1 MNITKDKQS
10 FSTTPFEY
18 RGIGT
23 ALKLSSGIPR
33 SGQGIYFNNAEVMS
47 PDAQV
52 LSDGLWGQIS
62 TMNEVAAEIHDNE
75 LSYTNYLNWVHNHRK
90 LFVSG

>member
-33 SGQGIYFNNAEVMS
+33 SGQGIYFNNAEITT

-52 LSDGLWGQIS
+52 LSDGLWGHVS
-62 TMNEVAAEIHDNE
+62 KMNEIAAEIHDNE
-75 LSYTNYLNWVHNHRK
+75 LSYTNYFNWVHNHRK